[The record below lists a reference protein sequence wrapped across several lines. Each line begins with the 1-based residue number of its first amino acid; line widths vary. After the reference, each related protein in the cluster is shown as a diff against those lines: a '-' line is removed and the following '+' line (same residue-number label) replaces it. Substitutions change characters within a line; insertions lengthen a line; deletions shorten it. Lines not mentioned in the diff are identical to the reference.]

1 MDMSNTAIRF
11 ETRDAINDAIYQL
24 VKAGIA
30 LDDVDVELSRI
41 GVVDLD
47 LCVECL
53 HEMAAHLAVDQQKAA

>member
-1 MDMSNTAIRF
+1 M
-11 ETRDAINDAIYQL
+11 INDAIFQL

-53 HEMAAHLAVDQQKAA
+53 REMAAHLAADEQKAA

>member
-11 ETRDAINDAIYQL
+11 ETRDAINDAIFQL
-24 VKAGIA
+24 VEAGIA

-53 HEMAAHLAVDQQKAA
+53 REMAVRLADDQQKAA